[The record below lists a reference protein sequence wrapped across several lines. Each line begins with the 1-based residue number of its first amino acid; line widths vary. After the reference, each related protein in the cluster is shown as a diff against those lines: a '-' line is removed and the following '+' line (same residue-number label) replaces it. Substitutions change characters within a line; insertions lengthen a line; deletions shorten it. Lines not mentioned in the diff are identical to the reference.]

1 MTVKDFKKEYNLGE
15 FNNTFS
21 PMDESD
27 DIELAKQHEKNYGK
41 SETLKAIKSLK
52 DSYWEGLGNK

>member
-1 MTVKDFKKEYNLGE
+1 MTSKEFKKEYNLGE

-27 DIELAKQHEKNYGK
+27 DIELTKQRHEKNYGK
-41 SETLKAIKSLK
+41 SETLKGIKSLK
-52 DSYWEGLGNK
+52 NEWKVK

>member
-1 MTVKDFKKEYNLGE
+1 MKNKEYNLGE

-27 DIELAKQHEKNYGK
+27 DIELTKQRHEKNYGK
-41 SETLKAIKSLK
+41 SETLKGIKSLK
-52 DSYWEGLGNK
+52 NEWKVK

>member
-1 MTVKDFKKEYNLGE
+1 MTSKDFKKEYNLGE

-27 DIELAKQHEKNYGK
+27 DIELAKQHKKNYGK
-41 SETLKAIKSLK
+41 SETLKSIKSLK
-52 DSYWEGLGNK
+52 DTYWNGLGDK

>member
-1 MTVKDFKKEYNLGE
+1 MTSKDFKKEYNLGE